1 MSYKILF
8 VEAWVYRVEI
18 LRIHAVLRQ
27 TEGIAKL
34 TLSNRWGDLFM
45 GKGIAAHLCCSF
57 YVHSTMKLDNGLK
70 VCYTDVRN
78 AKFDSHKCVK
88 TIETG
93 EKTWKTEFR
102 STRRSL
108 YQ

>member
-1 MSYKILF
+1 
-8 VEAWVYRVEI
+8 
-18 LRIHAVLRQ
+18 
-27 TEGIAKL
+27 
-34 TLSNRWGDLFM
+34 M

-78 AKFDSHKCVK
+78 AKFDSRKCVK